1 MITDLLREEFGFQ
14 GVVCT
19 DFSITEDEAE
29 HIGERKGNCWGTE
42 KLTIEERFLKLIEAG
57 VDQFGDVMNPK
68 PILKAY
74 DMGVR
79 KYGENV
85 MRKRLESS
93 AVRILTNMF
102 RLGLFENPYLEEE
115 KSVEKVGSKV
125 LREKG
130 LSAQR
135 KSVVMLKNHN
145 SVLPLKKGCRI
156 YYPQRE
162 FLSKFTPFGD
172 IPAHRGHA
180 FSSQY
185 IDPYAQ
191 TTDNPDEADCALVVM
206 FNPIA
211 NDGYDVKDAETGG
224 NGYVPISLQYGDYT
238 AEYAREIS
246 IAGGDPL
253 ENFTNRSYRG
263 KTVHTANAFEVEE
276 LIKVRQVMGK
286 KPVIVLWQIDRP
298 AVMKEFEP
306 YCDGILMHFGLDPK
320 VLIEAVFG
328 VYEPSGLLAFQM
340 PRDMKAVELQQ
351 EDVPLD
357 MDCHIDADGH
367 IYDYGY
373 GLNWSG
379 VISDTRTEKYG
390 KGNVE

>member
-135 KSVVMLKNHN
+135 KS
-145 SVLPLKKGCRI
+145 
-156 YYPQRE
+156 
-162 FLSKFTPFGD
+162 
-172 IPAHRGHA
+172 
-180 FSSQY
+180 
-185 IDPYAQ
+185 
-191 TTDNPDEADCALVVM
+191 
-206 FNPIA
+206 
-211 NDGYDVKDAETGG
+211 
-224 NGYVPISLQYGDYT
+224 
-238 AEYAREIS
+238 
-246 IAGGDPL
+246 
-253 ENFTNRSYRG
+253 
-263 KTVHTANAFEVEE
+263 
-276 LIKVRQVMGK
+276 
-286 KPVIVLWQIDRP
+286 W
-298 AVMKEFEP
+298 
-306 YCDGILMHFGLDPK
+306 
-320 VLIEAVFG
+320 
-328 VYEPSGLLAFQM
+328 
-340 PRDMKAVELQQ
+340 
-351 EDVPLD
+351 
-357 MDCHIDADGH
+357 
-367 IYDYGY
+367 
-373 GLNWSG
+373 
-379 VISDTRTEKYG
+379 
-390 KGNVE
+390 